1 MAPIRL
7 GYKTDADVV
16 KTEGKNRISRDE
28 VVLASGA
35 PALRPG
41 AVLGRITASGKYA
54 LLAPGAADGSQ
65 IAIAVLLEN
74 TPAITADRRI
84 VVLSRHAEVVLQ
96 GLEWPPGIDAG
107 AQSAALAAL
116 EERQIVAR
124 TGV

>member
-28 VVLASGA
+28 VVLAAGA

-41 AVLGRITASGKYA
+41 AVLGRITASRKYA
-54 LLAPGAADGSQ
+54 LLAPAAADGSQ

>member
-28 VVLASGA
+28 VVLAAGA

-41 AVLGRITASGKYA
+41 AVLGRITASRKYA
-54 LLAPGAADGSQ
+54 LLAPEATDGSQ

-74 TPAITADRRI
+74 TPAITADRRV

-96 GLEWPPGIDAG
+96 GLEWPAGIDAG
-107 AQSAALAAL
+107 EQSAALAAL
-116 EERQIVAR
+116 EERQIVPR

>member
-28 VVLASGA
+28 VVLAAGA

-41 AVLGRITASGKYA
+41 AVLGRITASRKYA
-54 LLAPGAADGSQ
+54 LLAPAAADGSQ

-84 VVLSRHAEVVLQ
+84 VVLARHAEVVLQ